1 MIEILRRQALASRS
15 AILQSW
21 DESLQEEGISQ
32 LQEVMKHVDDDPI
45 YAERLR
51 ILARERHS
59 RLTINA
65 FKGTDISDNVVLRID
80 TASMAL
86 TSKEAREAKALEVM
100 QYAPGLMTLPLQLR
114 QALVEEL
121 GFKKSLAPQG
131 PDVERAKRMLS
142 WIRTGQFDR
151 LIPFP
156 EDDPYVMMEILTDEM
171 KSDAFQDLSDEQQ
184 MVMLQLIEV
193 YKQAVQR
200 MEAAKMQMAMMQG
213 QPPGGGGGQGGAP
226 PAAPAV

>member
-1 MIEILRRQALASRS
+1 
-15 AILQSW
+15 
-21 DESLQEEGISQ
+21 
-32 LQEVMKHVDDDPI
+32 
-45 YAERLR
+45 
-51 ILARERHS
+51 
-59 RLTINA
+59 
-65 FKGTDISDNVVLRID
+65 
-80 TASMAL
+80 MAL

-151 LIPFP
+151 LIPYP
-156 EDDPYVMMEILTDEM
+156 EDDPYVMMEILTEEM
-171 KSDAFQDLSDEQQ
+171 KSDAFQDLSEQQQ
-184 MVMLQLIEV
+184 MVLMQLIEI

-200 MEAAKMQMAMMQG
+200 MEAAKMQMAMMMGQAPGQG
-213 QPPGGGGGQGGAP
+213 GQGGGGQGGAP
-226 PAAPAV
+226 PAAPAG